1 MNESLDPQYSTE
13 QEPTIEEL
21 IRQMALLRQSTQRW
35 HETLRRNNGGCAA
48 DYLRGQG
55 RVLSLLNL
63 QGEMPQRQMGYILNI
78 RPQSLGEVLIKLEKA
93 GYVERHPSPTDR
105 RALIVSI
112 TEAGKKAVEDTQP
125 IRPAFDGFSD
135 QELTDFIG
143 YLRRAVVMID
153 TATDEILAKDNP
165 APIEED

>member
-1 MNESLDPQYSTE
+1 MNESLDPNNLTQ

-63 QGEMPQRQMGYILNI
+63 QGEMPQRQMGSILNI

-93 GYVERHPSPTDR
+93 GYIERHPSPNDR

-112 TEAGKKAVEDTQP
+112 TNAGKKVVETSKP
-125 IRPAFDGFSD
+125 IRPAFDGFND
-135 QELTDFIG
+135 QELTEFIG
-143 YLRRAVVMID
+143 YLRRAITMID
-153 TATDEILAKDNP
+153 TATDKMLQKDTITAIP
-165 APIEED
+165 ED